1 MKEKGILKKDIEKVL
16 LNPDRIY
23 RENHRVIASKRI
35 NKEILEVVY
44 VVENNFNLLLLMKIT
59 YEKMAD
65 ALYIY
70 LRKGG

>member
-1 MKEKGILKKDIEKVL
+1 MIILTKHAKERMKERGILKKDIEKVL

-44 VVENNFNLLLLMKIT
+44 VIENNKKIILT
-59 YEKMAD
+59 CY
-65 ALYIY
+65 Y
-70 LRKGG
+70 L